1 MRAWAQFIHMTGM
14 SDEPWQAARNAG
26 ARVSLAVPIEMSM
39 RHGTPPIQKA
49 IDFGFQPS
57 LSTDV
62 EGT

>member
-1 MRAWAQFIHMTGM
+1 MTGM
-14 SDEPWQAARNAG
+14 CDEAWQAARNAG
-26 ARVSLAVPIEMSM
+26 ARVSLAVPSEMSM

-57 LSTDV
+57 LSTGV